1 MKFLSIALFTLLF
14 TTPFLVAQE
23 KTYKLNEIVISS
35 GRIPISFSDLSR
47 SVTVLTAN
55 EIKNIPANNI
65 QDLLKFVSG
74 VDLRA
79 RGTEGAQVDISIR
92 GGSFE
97 QTLVLIDGVR
107 LSDPQTGH
115 HNLNLPVALEN
126 IERIE
131 VLKGQ
136 GARVFGANAFSGAVN
151 IITKKEKRNS
161 LALSTLGGQNRL
173 YEISLSGSAQ
183 TGFLG
188 NNFSYAKKKSDGYRH
203 NTNFETNSF
212 SLGQNFSLGENQFHL
227 FFGYIDKNF
236 GANSFYSNLFPNQFE
251 RTITRFANATAE
263 IPVGQFQLSPKI
275 YYRNNFDD
283 YHLDYLRQDWNH
295 NTHRTES
302 FGAELQASFNTQ
314 FGTTYFGG
322 EFGKDEIRSSNL
334 GIHVRT
340 KNGFYAEQLIHP
352 VKDFSISAGLFA
364 YNYSSIGWKVWP
376 GFDISY
382 SATDELKLFASVGK
396 AFRLPTFTELYYASP
411 ANMGNPNL
419 LYEQTT
425 NYELGFAHT
434 QNFLRTSGSIFL
446 KEGKDLIDWVRAK
459 PTNPWR
465 VENVSNLSTLGA
477 EVSFDFQLSRIIE
490 SFPITSIN
498 LSYTY
503 LSSDRKTGNYESKY
517 LLDHLRHQ
525 LIIGLTN
532 VLPFGLTQNWM
543 IRYEERENITSH
555 LIVDSQISARIE
567 MFDLFLRATNLFNT
581 SYFDIPGVPLP
592 GRWISAGVKFK
603 IVTD

>member
-1 MKFLSIALFTLLF
+1 MKFHSIALLTLIL
-14 TTPFLVAQE
+14 TVPFLFAQE
-23 KTYKLNEIVISS
+23 KTYRLDEIVVSS
-35 GRIPISFSDLSR
+35 GRVPISFSDLSR
-47 SVTVLTAN
+47 SVSILTSQ

-79 RGTEGAQVDISIR
+79 RGTEGAQADISIR

-115 HNLNLPVALEN
+115 HNLNLPVTLGN

-136 GARVFGANAFSGAVN
+136 GARAFGANAFSGAVN
-151 IITKKEKRNS
+151 IITKKEMRNS
-161 LALSTLGGQNRL
+161 LALSALGGQNGL
-173 YEISLSGSAQ
+173 YEFSLGGSAQ
-183 TGFLG
+183 TGFIG
-188 NNFSYAKKKSDGYRH
+188 NNFSYEKKKSDGYRH
-203 NTNFETNSF
+203 NTNFETNNF

-227 FFGYIDKNF
+227 FYGYVDKNF

-251 RTITRFANATAE
+251 RTITRIANATAE
-263 IPVGQFQLSPKI
+263 IPVGSIQLSPKI
-275 YYRNNFDD
+275 FYRNNFDD
-283 YHLDYLRQDWNH
+283 FHLDYLRQDWNH

-302 FGAELQASFNTQ
+302 FGAELQASLTTN

-322 EFGKDEIRSSNL
+322 EFGKDEIKSSNL
-334 GIHVRT
+334 GIHNRT

-352 VKDFSISAGLFA
+352 AKDFSISAGLFA

-376 GFDISY
+376 GLDVSY
-382 SATDELKLFASVGK
+382 SAAEELKLFASVGK
-396 AFRLPTFTELYYASP
+396 AFRLPTFTELYYVSP

-425 NYELGFAHT
+425 NYEVGFVHI
-434 QNFLRTSGSIFL
+434 QNFLRTSGSVFL

-459 PTNPWR
+459 PIDPWR

-477 EVSFDFQLSRIIE
+477 EVSFDFQLIRIIE
-490 SFPITSIN
+490 SFPVTN
-498 LSYTY
+498 LNISYVY
-503 LSSDRKTGNYESKY
+503 LTSDRKTGNYQSKY

-525 LIIGLTN
+525 LIVGLTN
-532 VLPFGLTQNWM
+532 KLPFGLNQSWM

-555 LIVDSQISARIE
+555 LIVDSQISARVE

-592 GRWISAGVKFK
+592 GRWFSAGIKFR
-603 IVTD
+603 IIQ

>member
-136 GARVFGANAFSGAVN
+136 GARVFGANSFSGAVN

-465 VENVSNLSTLGA
+465 VENVSNLKTLGA
-477 EVSFDFQLSRIIE
+477 EVSFDFQLNRIIE
-490 SFPITSIN
+490 SFPITSMN

-503 LSSDRKTGNYESKY
+503 LTSDRKAGSYESKY

-555 LIVDSQISARIE
+555 LIVDSQISASVE

>member
-23 KTYKLNEIVISS
+23 KTYKLDEIVVSS
-35 GRIPISFSDLSR
+35 GRVPISFSDLSR
-47 SVTVLTAN
+47 SVSVLTSN